1 MHWLIEK
8 QYSNQKLQDMM
19 KKDKDWQTELMAQK
33 LMNRFGKYDNFSMVY
48 MGTHKKILC
57 DV

>member
-1 MHWLIEK
+1 
-8 QYSNQKLQDMM
+8 MM

-33 LMNRFGKYDNFSMVY
+33 LMNRFGKYENFSMVY